1 MDTKYHVINKDDKI
15 HIVGNDRHFLITFKR
30 KNQPDIKII
39 LPIKQAETLSTILS
53 YEIKDLYYRNGAELY
68 SF

>member
-1 MDTKYHVINKDDKI
+1 MIDKYHIINKDDEI

-30 KNQPDIKII
+30 KHQPDIKIV
-39 LPIKQAETLSTILS
+39 LPKKQAETLSTILS